1 MDLLAVEKNAC
12 NDKWLY
18 SLVDAMEEVAET
30 RSDDICRSAVVPRAL
45 ITQLHQP
52 RMTTEPAIRIAA

>member
-1 MDLLAVEKNAC
+1 MDILAVEKNIS

-30 RSDDICRSAVVPRAL
+30 RSDDICRSVVVPRAL
-45 ITQLHQP
+45 MAQLRQP
-52 RMTTEPAIRIAA
+52 RIAMEPAIRIAA